1 MFDVQCSL
9 SVMTKQ
15 WDVLALGNTA
25 VDDLLYVPH
34 FPAPDTKMQVLS
46 SQRQCGGLAATAIVA
61 ASRLGATTAY
71 AGALGDDELS
81 RLVEATLTIEG
92 VDTTQVVNREDARP
106 IHSRIIVG
114 QDGSRNIFY
123 EVGGFSGADEN
134 EPPEGVILA
143 ARVLLV
149 DRWGVEGMLRA
160 MKIARAEQIPVVG
173 DIERS
178 DFEGFEDWLEW
189 VDHLIVPEGFA
200 CKLTG
205 ASDPAQAARKLWTSS
220 RAVVAVTGGEAG
232 CWVLTSENE
241 DVQHFPAFKVEAVDT
256 TGCGDVFHGAY
267 AAALAQGQE
276 IADCIRFAAA
286 AAALKATK
294 PGGQSGIPTRVE
306 VEEFLKSW

>member
-1 MFDVQCSL
+1 
-9 SVMTKQ
+9 MTKQ

-25 VDDLLYVPH
+25 VDDLLYVPE
-34 FPAPDTKMQVLS
+34 FPAPDVKMQVLR

-61 ASRLGATTAY
+61 AARLGGQCAY

-81 RLVEATLTIEG
+81 QLIETTLTIAG
-92 VDTTQVVNREDARP
+92 VDTSQIVYREDARP

-114 QDGSRNIFY
+114 QNGSRNIFY

-134 EPPEGVILA
+134 GPPEGVIEA

-149 DRWGVEGMLRA
+149 DRWGVQGMLRA
-160 MKIARAEQIPVVG
+160 MKIARAAQIPVVG

-178 DFEGFEDWLEW
+178 DFEGFESWLEW

-200 CKLTG
+200 CTLTG
-205 ASDPAQAARKLWTSS
+205 ESDPAQAARKLWTSS

-232 CWVLTSENE
+232 CWVLTGAQEE
-241 DVQHFPAFKVEAVDT
+241 VQHFPAFEVEAVDT

-267 AAALAQGQE
+267 ALALAQGQDV
-276 IADCIRFAAA
+276 ASCIRFAGG
-286 AAALKATK
+286 AAALKATQ
-294 PGGQSGIPTRVE
+294 PGGQSGIPTRE
-306 VEEFLKSW
+306 AVEEFLK